1 MNLQRDVLAGAAL
14 IALAIA
20 MAWNARGFPSIAAMA
35 YGPDLFPNIVAAGLA
50 LSGLGIL
57 LEVHRGAAP
66 EAEDT
71 QAVSVLPLVIL
82 AGLVAAFAVLLPLL
96 GFHVTAA
103 LALLVAVPLFG
114 GGWKTTLPVAVLAPF
129 VLHYVFYSVLRVTL
143 PWGLLYPVAW

>member
-1 MNLQRDVLAGAAL
+1 MNLHRDVLAGAAL

-20 MAWNARGFPSIAAMA
+20 MAWIARGFPRIGAMA

-66 EAEDT
+66 EAEET
-71 QAVSVLPLVIL
+71 GIVSRLPILIL
-82 AGLVAAFAVLLPLL
+82 AGLVAAFAILLPVL
-96 GFHVTAA
+96 GFHVAAA

-114 GGWKTTLPVAVLAPF
+114 GGWKTTLAVVVLGPAA
-129 VLHYVFYSVLRVTL
+129 LHYVFYSLLRVTL